1 MKQRCHARL
10 KKSIL
15 LISTLLVCLGFNF
28 DAYSD
33 VRTFV
38 REYAYQASE
47 LDSKAS
53 CRSIALE
60 QVKRLLLEELGTYI
74 ESQTEVRD
82 FQLTK
87 DRISALAVG
96 IVKVE
101 ILDERWDGRSYF
113 LKAALAADPEQVAA
127 EVNRLRQDTRKSEE
141 LEKLQQETAR
151 ALAEIEQMKKAIKKS
166 KGKSDQALQYNR
178 SLSILDALANADK
191 GFVIGSKIRK
201 IYHRPT
207 CEWARKIDSINL
219 IVFDLPA
226 SAEKNGYRPCKVC
239 FDNNKKFRT
248 YKYNKK

>member
-1 MKQRCHARL
+1 MKQRCHSRL

-53 CRSIALE
+53 CRTIALE

-87 DRISALAVG
+87 DRISTLAAG

-101 ILDERWDGRSYF
+101 ILDEKWDGRSYF
-113 LKAALAADPEQVAA
+113 LKASLAADPDQVAA

-141 LEKLQQETAR
+141 LEKLRQETAR
-151 ALAEIEQMKKAIKKS
+151 ALAEIEQMKKAMKQS
-166 KGKSDQALQYNR
+166 KEKSDQVLQYNR
-178 SLSILDALANADK
+178 SLSILDALANSDK

-201 IYHRPT
+201 IYHHPT
-207 CEWARKIDSINL
+207 CEWARKIDSVNL
-219 IVFDLPA
+219 IVFDSPS

-239 FDNNKKFRT
+239 LRKEG
-248 YKYNKK
+248 YNTPQKLDR